1 MAADHSGEFRMQGA
15 EGSELRIDTFVVI
28 DMRTLSRECFM
39 RAIETE
45 GGGHTAI
52 GFSSVADWRRGAG
65 EADEVD
71 VILYNIGSAHPST
84 QAVGGE
90 LRDLVAEAAPTPVI
104 VIAESEELDVMFG
117 AIECGARGY
126 IPASIGIDMLFHA
139 TNLTSAGGIFLPTS
153 AVRSLQ
159 TYIKTKGASVP
170 HAVGPDLL
178 TSRQAAVAEAI
189 RQGKAN
195 KTIAYD
201 LNMCENTVK
210 VHVRNIMK
218 KLKATNRTEA
228 AFKLSAMVGNAV
240 GSQH

>member
-1 MAADHSGEFRMQGA
+1 MQGA
-15 EGSELRIDTFVVI
+15 EGGELRIDTFAVI

-52 GFSSVADWRRGAG
+52 GFSSVDDWRQGV
-65 EADEVD
+65 EAAEEID
-71 VILYNIGSAHPST
+71 VILYNLGSAHPSS

-90 LRDLVAEAAPTPVI
+90 LRELVAEASPTPVI

-159 TYIKTKGASVP
+159 TYIKGKGAPVSP
-170 HAVGPDLL
+170 AVTPDLL
-178 TSRQAAVAEAI
+178 TTRQAAVAEAI

-228 AFKLSAMVGNAV
+228 AFKMSALVGGAAPP
-240 GSQH
+240 QH

>member
-1 MAADHSGEFRMQGA
+1 
-15 EGSELRIDTFVVI
+15 
-28 DMRTLSRECFM
+28 
-39 RAIETE
+39 
-45 GGGHTAI
+45 
-52 GFSSVADWRRGAG
+52 
-65 EADEVD
+65 
-71 VILYNIGSAHPST
+71 
-84 QAVGGE
+84 
-90 LRDLVAEAAPTPVI
+90 
-104 VIAESEELDVMFG
+104 VMFG

-159 TYIKTKGASVP
+159 TYIKGKGAPVSP
-170 HAVGPDLL
+170 AVTPDLL
-178 TSRQAAVAEAI
+178 TTRQAAVAEAI

-228 AFKLSAMVGNAV
+228 AFKMSALVGGAAPP
-240 GSQH
+240 QH